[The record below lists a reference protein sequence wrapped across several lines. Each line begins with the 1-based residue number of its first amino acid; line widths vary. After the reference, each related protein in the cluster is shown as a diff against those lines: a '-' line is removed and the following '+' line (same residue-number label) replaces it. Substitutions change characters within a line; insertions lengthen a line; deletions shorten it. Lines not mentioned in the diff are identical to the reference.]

1 MVRQVQSFNS
11 RRKVKNRMRIGVV
24 SGLVIVI
31 VFIGFKY
38 GGRLFGG
45 NEGQPAAASAS
56 NKVED
61 RTETEAVAVTRPAPR
76 PVAMPA
82 PSQVAKPAPMPVA
95 GPAPESNVLKVKP
108 EAMSQPN
115 PKVAELISE
124 AASLVNLKP
133 AKVIEARD
141 SLNEALSLPMNYAQR
156 TAIKE
161 KLSELSKE
169 WLFNRSVFPN
179 DNLCSRYKVE
189 PGDLLSSI
197 AREYKVPW
205 EALMEINRISRPE
218 LLKAGETIKVMR
230 GPFHVR
236 VYRSTFTMDLY
247 LQKTFVRSFSVG
259 IGKPGRET
267 PKGMWRVKPG
277 GKMISPKWTDPD
289 THKTYMASDPDYPLG
304 SRWIA
309 LDGISGEAQD
319 RTGFAIHGTKKPEEI
334 GTAGSRG
341 CIRLYNDDVV
351 LVYKLLTPSL
361 SQVEVV
367 D

>member
-1 MVRQVQSFNS
+1 
-11 RRKVKNRMRIGVV
+11 MRIGVV
-24 SGLVIVI
+24 SGLVIII
-31 VFIGFKY
+31 VFIGFRY

-45 NEGQPAAASAS
+45 NEEQPAAASAS

-61 RTETEAVAVTRPAPR
+61 QTKTPLVVKSRPVPRPAARPAPK
-76 PVAMPA
+76 PTAMPA
-82 PSQVAKPAPMPVA
+82 PAPQP
-95 GPAPESNVLKVKP
+95 NVSKVIP
-108 EAMSQPN
+108 EAMSGPN
-115 PKVAELISE
+115 PKVAELIGE
-124 AASLVNLKP
+124 AVSLVNLKP

-141 SLNEALSLPMNYAQR
+141 RLNEALLLPMNYTQR
-156 TAIKE
+156 TAVKE

-169 WLFNRSVFPN
+169 WLFSRSIFPQ
-179 DNLCSRYKVE
+179 DSLCSRYKVE

-218 LLKAGETIKVMR
+218 LLKAGETIKVIR

-247 LQKTFVRSFSVG
+247 LQKTFVRSFRVG
-259 IGKPGRET
+259 LGMPGRET
-267 PKGMWRVKPG
+267 PRGMWRVKRG
-277 GKMISPKWTDPD
+277 GKMISPNWTDPD
-289 THKTYMASDPDYPLG
+289 THRTYTAKDPDYPLG

-309 LDGISGEAQD
+309 LEGLSGEAEG

-334 GTAGSRG
+334 GVAGSRG
-341 CIRLYNDDVV
+341 CIRLYNGDAI
-351 LVYKLLTPSL
+351 LVYKLLTPGF